1 MDFALLNYS
10 LDRYFAAA
18 KSTGVFVTEAK
29 LTKILSGEGGGGMR
43 RAAASRESLDLGE
56 EAATGFSGNFHN
68 LDDARQESA
77 AATAAKGRSSLSM
90 RHRVAKSSSFAAA
103 DRDAVQ
109 YTCFFCPRICV
120 PFPSKV

>member
-1 MDFALLNYS
+1 
-10 LDRYFAAA
+10 
-18 KSTGVFVTEAK
+18 
-29 LTKILSGEGGGGMR
+29 MR

-56 EAATGFSGNFHN
+56 EAANGFSGNFHN

-77 AATAAKGRSSLSM
+77 AATAKGRSSLSM

-109 YTCFFCPRICV
+109 YTCFFAPESVYLSQVVFNVLRHITCSSSPKTHSRFA
-120 PFPSKV
+120 P